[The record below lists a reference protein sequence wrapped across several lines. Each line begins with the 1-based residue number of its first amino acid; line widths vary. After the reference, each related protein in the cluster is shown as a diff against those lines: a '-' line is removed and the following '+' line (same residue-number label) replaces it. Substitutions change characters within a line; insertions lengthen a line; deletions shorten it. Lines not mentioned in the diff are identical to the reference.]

1 MSEKEEAQKDFS
13 YLHERLDPLG
23 WTPALNVVNYPK
35 RIAGDNQDH
44 AYPLFDVDE
53 HGDLLINY
61 YQPNGAKATYKR
73 ANSNVSKDY
82 QVVRYRVKR
91 VRADGKEEKYKVPSG
106 TGTIPW
112 LPPNVIEA
120 YNAGKHIETLVM
132 TEGVIKSYA
141 GYVNGVHMIGLP
153 GIHNLKD
160 KSLGTL
166 HPWILQV
173 IKTCTPKEV
182 MFLHDGDCRSL
193 SRKWPE
199 EDPTVD
205 LYEKPNSFFS
215 SARNMG
221 ELLKDYARLYGFRT
235 YYLHVASEAFEVPP
249 KVEAPKGFDDL
260 VLAYPLARAHKE
272 VRLPG
277 PTIRKADMD
286 DAAFEAAQ
294 LADVQRLAQWRTEWE
309 QQHRTACIAEIVED
323 LLSVSQP
330 PRFFERRD
338 LDRPDKLRDYFHL
351 RSADTFYAAY
361 QERIGDK
368 EFVYDGTQYQWDEG
382 EKLLKVRKPSIAKRY
397 VRVGINYFKY
407 VKKPNPHSQQL
418 EEFLEKWSKPTIVE
432 DHGKHFCEHVMKLEA
447 FVNYPDHVSYQEIKN
462 NCLNSYARF
471 LHVPDPDAEP
481 PVHTLKFLTHIFGNG
496 TVSVPHPRRTGADGK
511 PEMITVNELDLG
523 LDYMKLLYEQPTQML
538 PIFCPVSK
546 ARGTG
551 KTTFFDL
558 LQVLFGANCTFIS
571 ARDLES
577 DFNYHY
583 ASKKIIII
591 DEALVSKRDSVEKLK
606 SLSTAKQI
614 MVNNKGVAQYAQA
627 FFGVFL
633 MGSNNVRDF
642 IKTDDDE
649 VRFWVREI
657 PKIKAEDNDTELMQK
672 LVDEIPAFLSMLS
685 KRPMAT
691 EKLFRSWFHPPL
703 LVTEALQEVRRH
715 SAPNAQRQIEDW
727 LRPVF
732 LASRDEEIMMT
743 TKDLKAEIFRN
754 NSTVEAKWINEL
766 VEEHMGVKRYEKNGQ
781 SATRAYSYKRIVEK
795 KSDLYG
801 ISQELEEV
809 RVKIPARPFVFPR
822 TLLYTDAE
830 WEMLKPDPEVKA
842 ANDKVPAMAT
852 AGGEDDEPD
861 DMPF

>member
-1 MSEKEEAQKDFS
+1 MSEKEEAKKDHTYF
-13 YLHERLDPLG
+13 HERLDPLG
-23 WTPALNVVNYPK
+23 WTPERNVVRLPAS
-35 RIAGDNQDH
+35 IAGDKKEH
-44 AYPLFDVDE
+44 EYPLFDVDE

-61 YQPNGAKATYKR
+61 YQPNGAKAQYKR

-82 QVVRYRVKR
+82 QVVRFRVKQM
-91 VRADGKEEKYKVPSG
+91 RADGSELKYKVPGG
-106 TGTIPW
+106 TGTLPW

-120 YNAGKHIETLVM
+120 FNAGRHIDTLVM
-132 TEGVIKSYA
+132 TEGVLKAFA
-141 GYVNGVHMIGLP
+141 GYVNGVYMIGLP

-160 KSLGTL
+160 KAVGTL

-173 IKTCTPKEV
+173 IKACTPKEV
-182 MFLHDGDCRSL
+182 IFLHDGDCRSL

-205 LYEKPNSFFS
+205 LYERPNSFFA

-235 YYLHVASEAFEVPP
+235 YYMHVASEAFEVPP
-249 KVEAPKGFDDL
+249 KTEAPKGFDDL
-260 VLAYPLARAHKE
+260 LLAYQEAKVYAAGHRVTKDAELSLPTGEKAAALRAAAIKE
-272 VRLPG
+272 V
-277 PTIRKADMD
+277 
-286 DAAFEAAQ
+286 
-294 LADVQRLAQWRTEWE
+294 
-309 QQHRTACIAEIVED
+309 VED
-323 LLSVSQP
+323 LVSVSRP
-330 PRFFERRD
+330 PRFYERRD
-338 LDRPDKLRDYFHL
+338 LDRPEKLREYFHL
-351 RSADTFYAAY
+351 KSADQFYAAY
-361 QERIGDK
+361 QDRIGDK

-382 EKLLKVRKPSIAKRY
+382 EKMLKVRKPSIAKRY

-471 LHVPDPDAEP
+471 MHVPDPDAEP
-481 PVHTLKFLTHIFGNG
+481 PVHTLKFLGHIFGTG
-496 TVSVPHPRRTGADGK
+496 TVSVPHPRKVDEHGR
-511 PEMITVNELDLG
+511 PVMITVNELDLG
-523 LDYMKLLYEQPTQML
+523 LDYLKLLYEQPTQML

-657 PKIKAEDNDTELMQK
+657 PRIRAEDNDTELMTK
-672 LVDEIPAFLSMLS
+672 LVDEIPALLALLI

-703 LVTEALQEVRRH
+703 LVTEVLQEVRKH
-715 SAPNAQRQIEDW
+715 SAPNAQRQIEGW
-727 LRPVF
+727 LKGVF
-732 LASRDEEIMMT
+732 YATRAEEILMT

-754 NSTVEAKWINEL
+754 NSTVEEKWINQL
-766 VEEHMGVKRYEKNGQ
+766 VEENMGVKRWEKNGK
-781 SATRAYSYKRIVEK
+781 SATRSYSYQRIVERK
-795 KSDLYG
+795 DGTGSTIDV
-801 ISQELEEV
+801 ETV
-809 RVKIPARPFVFPR
+809 NVKVPQRPFVFKR
-822 TLLYTDAE
+822 EDLIDNAT
-830 WEMLKPDPEVKA
+830 WEMVKPEPEHNGNGAVRNGQKEL
-842 ANDKVPAMAT
+842 V
-852 AGGEDDEPD
+852 GGDGDEVDDL
-861 DMPF
+861 PF